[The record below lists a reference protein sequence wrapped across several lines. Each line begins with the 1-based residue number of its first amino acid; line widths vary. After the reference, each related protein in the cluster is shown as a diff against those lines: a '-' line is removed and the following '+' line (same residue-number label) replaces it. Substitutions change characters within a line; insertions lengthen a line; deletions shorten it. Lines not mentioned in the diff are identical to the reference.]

1 MKEVRK
7 VSIDMCLL
15 LSTWNILMSKIWIE
29 LGVISPYD
37 NYQIIAH
44 RLDSG
49 AIGVLKNG
57 ALTKAER
64 IVDLYD
70 YGGTNYSDICG
81 DGEVEIDDKDF
92 VPIDDLPVF
101 EN

>member
-1 MKEVRK
+1 MP
-7 VSIDMCLL
+7 
-15 LSTWNILMSKIWIE
+15 KIWIE
-29 LGVISPYD
+29 LDVISPYD

-49 AIGVLKNG
+49 AIGVLKDG
-57 ALTKAER
+57 ALIKAER
-64 IVDLYD
+64 TLDLYD
-70 YGGTNYSDICG
+70 YGGTNYSDIYG
-81 DGEVEIDDKDF
+81 NGEVEIDDMDF

>member
-1 MKEVRK
+1 
-7 VSIDMCLL
+7 
-15 LSTWNILMSKIWIE
+15 MSKIWIE
-29 LGVISPYD
+29 LDVISPYD
-37 NYQIIAH
+37 NYQIMAH

-49 AIGVLKNG
+49 AIGVLKDG

-70 YGGTNYSDICG
+70 YGCTNYLDMYG

-92 VPIDDLPVF
+92 VPIDDLLVF